1 MSQINYRQIQFSVL
15 GVFLV
20 IFGLLFWFLNTS
32 YYLKKEY
39 FDFKKLEFNATIFKK
54 VDEHPVHGN
63 KIYLKNGP
71 ELNVPRELFDKI
83 KIGDSVL
90 KKANSDSVFFKTEY
104 GIIID
109 DYNDFKRKK
118 YFESLK

>member
-1 MSQINYRQIQFSVL
+1 MSEINYRQIQFSVL
-15 GVFLV
+15 GIFLL
-20 IFGLLFWFLNTS
+20 IFGLLYWFLNTS
-32 YYLKKEY
+32 YYLKKDY
-39 FDFKKLEFNATIFKK
+39 LDFKELAFNTTVSTKF
-54 VDEHPVHGN
+54 DEHPVRGN

-71 ELNVPRELFDKI
+71 ELNIPREIFDKI
-83 KIGDSVL
+83 KIGDSVI
-90 KKANSDSVFFKTEY
+90 KRADSDSIFFITDY